1 MPGVAVLQ
9 VAEAEH
15 PATAAG
21 RGLIHTW
28 LVKVSG
34 AVSVPHWQPAVAA
47 QLPAKTRL
55 KSLLPSEAAVLPG
68 MAPGWF
74 QVTPVSARPSVTP
87 TFAGDPATAARSV
100 TVVPDVSFSGQ

>member
-1 MPGVAVLQ
+1 MLVV
-9 VAEAEH
+9 
-15 PATAAG
+15 
-21 RGLIHTW
+21 LIHAW

-34 AVSVPHWQPAVAA
+34 AVSVPHLHPAVAA

-55 KSLLPSEAAVLPG
+55 KSLLPREAAESPG

-87 TFAGDPATAARSV
+87 TFAGAPAAAARSL
-100 TVVPDVSFSGQ
+100 TVVPEVSFSGQ